1 MLKRVLRDRS
11 YAFTFGRDHPIVGR
25 RYSEWMPWVAVLE
38 YLALPFVHRH
48 HGAVLAESRD

>member
-25 RYSEWMPWVAVLE
+25 RYSEWMPWMAVLE
-38 YLALPFVHRH
+38 YLALPFVDRH